1 MRSATGI
8 RVLIIDDH
16 PVVRQGLMVS
26 IGRRPEMTVVGAVAD
41 AGQGL
46 DHCRTDRPDVIL
58 LDLRLPGTPPEDAVT
73 QVHRAHPA
81 GRILL
86 LSTDE
91 AGEDLCRALDAGAA
105 GCLLRTAEL
114 EEMVEAI
121 RAVHAGAPWLSAAIE
136 ESCRAYR
143 AAVNLCDDELA
154 CLRLLAAGKT
164 LPQIAA
170 VQRRSERH
178 VRDQMRRIQ
187 KTLGATNRTH
197 ALVTALQRGIV
208 SLDELQTVGQPCRA
222 SHR

>member
-1 MRSATGI
+1 MRPATGI
-8 RVLIIDDH
+8 RVLIVDDH
-16 PVVRQGLMVS
+16 PVVRHGLMAAV
-26 IGRRPEMTVVGAVAD
+26 GRAQDMTIVGAVA
-41 AGQGL
+41 ALEQAL
-46 DHCRTDRPDVIL
+46 ELCRSDPPDVIL
-58 LDLRLPGTPPEDAVT
+58 LDLRLPGAPPDQAVSQIRDAL
-73 QVHRAHPA
+73 PS

-91 AGEDLCRALDAGAA
+91 AGEDLCRALEAGAA

-121 RAVHAGAPWLSAAIE
+121 RTIHAGAPWLSPAIE

-143 AAVNLCDDELA
+143 TGVNLCDNELA

-170 VQRRSERH
+170 VLGWSERE
-178 VRDQMRRIQ
+178 VRDRMRQVRR
-187 KTLGATNRTH
+187 KLGAKNQTQ

-208 SLDELQTVGQPCRA
+208 PLE
-222 SHR
+222 

>member
-1 MRSATGI
+1 MRPATGI
-8 RVLIIDDH
+8 RVLIVDDH
-16 PVVRQGLMVS
+16 PVVRHGLMAAV
-26 IGRRPEMTVVGAVAD
+26 GRAQDMTVVGAVAD
-41 AGQGL
+41 LGQAL
-46 DHCRTDRPDVIL
+46 DLCRSDPADVIL
-58 LDLRLPGTPPEDAVT
+58 LDLRLPGAPPEQGVT
-73 QVHRAHPA
+73 LLREALPS

-91 AGEDLCRALDAGAA
+91 AGEDLCRALEAGAA

-121 RAVHAGAPWLSAAIE
+121 RTIHAGAPWLSAAIE

-143 AAVNLCDDELA
+143 AAVNLCDNELA

-170 VQRRSERH
+170 VLGWSDQE
-178 VRDQMRRIQ
+178 VRDRMRQVRR
-187 KTLGATNRTH
+187 KLGAKNQTQ

-208 SLDELQTVGQPCRA
+208 PLE
-222 SHR
+222 